1 MTDADSMDDYAH
13 ETARYELFRK
23 CEEFAEAPNGG
34 SYAIAFVLF
43 DIVKQLVDLR
53 GRLDNA
59 CDALE
64 RIATS
69 ADHLAEQMDSE

>member
-1 MTDADSMDDYAH
+1 MTEPDPDDAAH

-23 CEEFAEAPNGG
+23 CEEFAATPDGG

-53 GRLDNA
+53 GRLRQRLRRA
-59 CDALE
+59 
-64 RIATS
+64 
-69 ADHLAEQMDSE
+69 